1 MRKSLLCFSVIE
13 KKRSFFICMV
23 YTLLLLFSIDL
34 KSQTDYCVIIDSL
47 SKKPVGYASISAG
60 LLIIYADELG
70 AFSTKD
76 LPNDTIRIS
85 RLGYHSI
92 AMLKSELTPTMVL
105 VPKDYSIK
113 EFVVSGKA
121 ESFEIGYHNRKSVAF
136 SWAKDYK
143 AVLILSP
150 KPGFKIE
157 KVLVHTRNNRKGTM
171 FIVSLFS
178 VRDNGL
184 PGDIIFT
191 KEYSSPTGKNLL
203 EIPVDEANLEMPENG
218 VFVAIKKKEAEDD
231 SNYSVDAGIVRLTK
245 VHAKNLSF
253 VHYQNRWL
261 VTDSGLDYQFAYMIG
276 LELRSY

>member
-1 MRKSLLCFSVIE
+1 MRKSLLWFSEIE

-34 KSQTDYCVIIDSL
+34 KSQTDSCVIIDSL

-76 LPNDTIRIS
+76 LPNDTLRIS

-92 AMLKSELTPTMVL
+92 AMLKSELTPTLVL

-121 ESFEIGYHNRKSVAF
+121 KSFEIGYHNRNSF
-136 SWAKDYK
+136 GCSLAKDYK
-143 AVLILSP
+143 AVLIKSS
-150 KPGFKIE
+150 KPRCEIE
-157 KVLVHTRNNRKGTM
+157 KILVHTRNNRKGTE

-178 VRDNGL
+178 VSSKGV
-184 PGDIIFT
+184 PGDLIFT
-191 KEYSSPTGKNLL
+191 KEFSSPTGKNLL

-218 VFVAIKKKEAEDD
+218 VFVAIKKNEAEDD
-231 SNYSVDAGIVRLTK
+231 SNYSVDAGAVRLTK
-245 VHAKNLSF
+245 VYAKNIGFL
-253 VHYQNRWL
+253 HYQNRWFEFE
-261 VTDSGLDYQFAYMIG
+261 SGLGYHLTYKIG
-276 LELRSY
+276 LELRAY